1 MNIANRSREL
11 ESELENKKNKILF
24 FISFIFFIIAL
35 NLIFDYILP
44 IEDLKYIFLLNV
56 LLSVFYY
63 FIMFGKSWHPV
74 FLFIGTLTL
83 FQGGLIISS
92 IFDNDVDL
100 SYVFLMGANIYLKED
115 TVRLTILL
123 ISLSY
128 WFALIGAY
136 LGSIG
141 KIKIKNL
148 KKDKSYDY
156 NFLKQL
162 FLAILFVAIPFYIYK
177 QFIYFSYFLQYGYLA
192 FYQSTEFLEEAG
204 FLVRSF
210 SFLVPI
216 AFLGY
221 FLLEKNKKLI
231 LLICLVYFIISIPT
245 LLSGFRGQFFT
256 FWLTIFLFYKHKFN
270 NKLSFTTLFIL
281 IVIISITGLLISFM
295 RENVSLNTEFILSI
309 LSRNPILE
317 FFKQQGVS
325 FYVTAMAVEFKHEF
339 APNILKYLMWEP
351 ISAIFSTA
359 LSVPGRAFATDLMI
373 KINYD
378 GYLMGYGTGSSY
390 LGEAYLLG
398 GPTAVCLTS
407 FLIGYFLSKV
417 YKNFEYTNIYI
428 KILIFTIIQYVF
440 FLPRDLLL
448 MPLAQAI
455 KVGVYLLL
463 LFFIIG
469 FIKQT
474 ILYSKKLE
482 VKL

>member
-1 MNIANRSREL
+1 MNIANCSREL
-11 ESELENKKNKILF
+11 ENGLENKKDKILF
-24 FISFIFFIIAL
+24 FTSFIFFIIAL
-35 NLIFDYILP
+35 NLIFYYILP

-63 FIMFGKSWHPV
+63 FIMFGKSWHPI
-74 FLFIGTLTL
+74 FIFIGTLTL

-92 IFDNDVDL
+92 IFHNINL
-100 SYVFLMGANIYLKED
+100 SYVSLMGANIFLKKN

-136 LGSIG
+136 LGSRD

-148 KKDKSYDY
+148 KKAKNYDY

-162 FLAILFVAIPFYIYK
+162 FLVIFFIAMPFYIYK
-177 QFIYFSYFLQYGYLA
+177 QFIYFSYFLKYGYLA
-192 FYQSTEFLEEAG
+192 FYQSTKFIKEAG

-221 FLLEKNKKLI
+221 FFLEKNKKLI
-231 LLICLVYFIISIPT
+231 LLICLVYFIITIPI
-245 LLSGFRGQFFT
+245 LISGFRGLFFG
-256 FWLTIFLFYKHKFN
+256 FWLTVFLFYKQKFN
-270 NKLSFTTLFIL
+270 NKLSFKALFIL
-281 IVIISITGLLISFM
+281 VVVISITGLLISFM
-295 RENVSLNTEFILSI
+295 RDNVSPNVEFILNK
-309 LSRNPILE
+309 NPILE

-325 FYVTAMAVEFKHEF
+325 FYVTAMAIEFKHEF

-359 LSVPGRAFATDLMI
+359 LSVPGRAFGTDLMI

-390 LGEAYLLG
+390 LAEAYLLG
-398 GPTAVCLTS
+398 GSMAVCLTS
-407 FLIGYFLSKV
+407 FFIGYISNKL
-417 YKNFEYTNIYI
+417 YKNFEYANIYI
-428 KILIFTIIQYVF
+428 KILIFTVIQYIF

-455 KVGVYLLL
+455 KVGIYLLL

-474 ILYSKKLE
+474 ILYSKKSGI
-482 VKL
+482 KA

>member
-1 MNIANRSREL
+1 MNIANRNREL
-11 ESELENKKNKILF
+11 ESELENKKNKTLF

-44 IEDLKYIFLLNV
+44 IEYLKYTFLLNV
-56 LLSVFYY
+56 LFSVFYY
-63 FIMFGKSWHPV
+63 FIMFGKSWHPI
-74 FLFIGTLTL
+74 FLFIGTMTL

-92 IFDNDVDL
+92 IFDNDIDL
-100 SYVFLMGANIYLKED
+100 SYVFLMSANIYLKED
-115 TVRLTILL
+115 TVRLTILS

-148 KKDKSYDY
+148 KKVKSYDY

-162 FLAILFVAIPFYIYK
+162 FLAIFFVAVPFYIYK

-192 FYQSTEFLEEAG
+192 FYRSTEFLEETG

-221 FLLEKNKKLI
+221 FFLEKNKKLI

-245 LLSGFRGQFFT
+245 LLSGFRGSFFT
-256 FWLTIFLFYKHKFN
+256 FWLTVFLFYKHKFN
-270 NKLSFTTLFIL
+270 NKLSLKTLFIL

-295 RENVSLNTEFILSI
+295 RENVNLNTEFI

-325 FYVTAMAVEFKHEF
+325 FYVTAMAIEFKHEF
-339 APNILKYLMWEP
+339 GPNILKYLMWEP

-359 LSVPGRAFATDLMI
+359 LSVPGRSFATDLMI

-390 LGEAYLLG
+390 IEEAYLLG

-407 FLIGYFLSKV
+407 FFIGYFLSKL

-428 KILIFTIIQYVF
+428 KILIFTVIQYVF

-455 KVGVYLLL
+455 KVSFYLLL
-463 LFFIIG
+463 LYFIIG

-474 ILYSKKLE
+474 ILYNKKLE
-482 VKL
+482 VKA

>member
-1 MNIANRSREL
+1 MNIANCSREL
-11 ESELENKKNKILF
+11 ENGLENKKDKILF
-24 FISFIFFIIAL
+24 FTSFIFFIIAL

-92 IFDNDVDL
+92 IFDNNIDL
-100 SYVFLMGANIYLKED
+100 SYVSLMGANIFLGEN
-115 TVRLTILL
+115 TVRITILL

-136 LGSIG
+136 LGSKS

-148 KKDKSYDY
+148 KKLRTKDY

-162 FLAILFVAIPFYIYK
+162 FLVIFFIAMPFYMYK
-177 QFIYFSYFLQYGYLA
+177 QFVYFSYFLQFGYLA
-192 FYQSTEFLEEAG
+192 FYQSTKFLEEAV
-204 FLVRSF
+204 FLVRIF

-221 FLLEKNKKLI
+221 FFIEKNKQLI
-231 LLICLVYFIISIPT
+231 FLICLIYFIISLPT
-245 LLSGFRGQFFT
+245 LLCTFRGQFFT
-256 FWLTIFLFYKHKFN
+256 FWLTIFLFYKRKFN
-270 NKLSFTTLFIL
+270 NKLSFKSLFIM
-281 IVIISITGLLISFM
+281 VVVISIVGLLISFM
-295 RENVSLNTEFILSI
+295 RENVSFDVDIIYFILNK
-309 LSRNPILE
+309 NPILE

-325 FYVTAMAVEFKHEF
+325 FYVTAMAIEFKHEF

-390 LGEAYLLG
+390 LAEAYLLG
-398 GPTAVCLTS
+398 GSVAVCLTS
-407 FLIGYFLSKV
+407 FFIGYILSKL
-417 YKNFEYTNIYI
+417 YKNFEYANIYI
-428 KILIFTIIQYVF
+428 KILIFTVIQYVF

-482 VKL
+482 VKA

>member
-1 MNIANRSREL
+1 LNIANCSRK
-11 ESELENKKNKILF
+11 LENKKDKILF
-24 FISFIFFIIAL
+24 FTSFIFFIIAL

-44 IEDLKYIFLLNV
+44 IEDLKYMFLLNV

-63 FIMFGKSWHPV
+63 FIMFGKLWHPI

-83 FQGGLIISS
+83 FQGGLIINSM
-92 IFDNDVDL
+92 FDNDIDL
-100 SYVFLMGANIYLKED
+100 SYVFLMSANIFLKED

-136 LGSIG
+136 FGSRD

-148 KKDKSYDY
+148 KEAKNYDY

-162 FLAILFVAIPFYIYK
+162 FLVILFIAMPFYIYK
-177 QFIYFSYFLQYGYLA
+177 HFIYFSYFLQYGYIG
-192 FYQSTEFLEEAG
+192 FYKSTEFLEEAG

-221 FLLEKNKKLI
+221 FFLEKNKKLI
-231 LLICLVYFIISIPT
+231 LLICLIYFIINIPP

-256 FWLTIFLFYKHKFN
+256 FWLTIFLFYKQKFN
-270 NKLSFTTLFIL
+270 NKLSFKALFIL
-281 IVIISITGLLISFM
+281 IFVISTAGLLISFV
-295 RENVSLNTEFILSI
+295 RDDVSPNVEIILNII
-309 LSRNPILE
+309 INKNPILE
-317 FFKQQGVS
+317 FFKQQGAS
-325 FYVTAMAVEFKHEF
+325 FYVTAMAIEFKKEF

-351 ISAIFSTA
+351 IGSIFPTT

-373 KINYD
+373 KINYN

-390 LGEAYLLG
+390 LAEAYLLG
-398 GPTAVCLTS
+398 GSMAVCLTS
-407 FLIGYFLSKV
+407 FFIGYFLSKL
-417 YKNFEYTNIYI
+417 YKIIEYTNIYI
-428 KILIFTIIQYVF
+428 KILIFTIIQYAF

-455 KVGVYLLL
+455 KVSFYLLL

-474 ILYSKKLE
+474 IIYSKKLE
-482 VKL
+482 VKP

>member
-1 MNIANRSREL
+1 MYIANLSREL
-11 ESELENKKNKILF
+11 ESGLENKKNKILF

-35 NLIFDYILP
+35 NLIFDFILP
-44 IEDLKYIFLLNV
+44 IEDLKYMFLLNV
-56 LLSVFYY
+56 LLSVLYY
-63 FIMFGKSWHPV
+63 IIIFGKLWHPI

-92 IFDNDVDL
+92 IFDNDIDL

-136 LGSIG
+136 LGNIG

-148 KKDKSYDY
+148 KKVKSYDY

-162 FLAILFVAIPFYIYK
+162 FLAILFVAIPFYVYK

-192 FYQSTEFLEEAG
+192 FYQSTEFLEETG

-221 FLLEKNKKLI
+221 FFLEKNKKLI
-231 LLICLVYFIISIPT
+231 LLICLIYFIISIPT
-245 LLSGFRGQFFT
+245 LFSGFRGQFFT
-256 FWLTIFLFYKHKFN
+256 FWLSIFLFYKHKFN
-270 NKLSFTTLFIL
+270 NKLSFKALFIL
-281 IVIISITGLLISFM
+281 IVVISITGLLISFM
-295 RENVSLNTEFILSI
+295 RENVSSNSEFILNK
-309 LSRNPILE
+309 NPILE

-325 FYVTAMAVEFKHEF
+325 FYVTAMAIEFKHEF

-359 LSVPGRAFATDLMI
+359 LSVPGRAIATDLMI
-373 KINYD
+373 KINYN

-390 LGEAYLLG
+390 LAEAYLLG

-407 FLIGYFLSKV
+407 FFIGYILSKL
-417 YKNFEYTNIYI
+417 YKNFEYVNIYI
-428 KILIFTIIQYVF
+428 KILIFTVIQYVF

-474 ILYSKKLE
+474 ILFNKKLG
-482 VKL
+482 VKA

>member
-1 MNIANRSREL
+1 LNIANRSREL

-44 IEDLKYIFLLNV
+44 IEDLKYMFLLNV
-56 LLSVFYY
+56 LLSVLYY
-63 FIMFGKSWHPV
+63 FIIFGKLWHPI
-74 FLFIGTLTL
+74 FFFIGTLTL
-83 FQGGLIISS
+83 FQGGFIISS

-148 KKDKSYDY
+148 KKVKNYDY

-210 SFLVPI
+210 SFLAPI

-231 LLICLVYFIISIPT
+231 LLICLIYFIISIPT
-245 LLSGFRGQFFT
+245 LLSGFRGQFYT

-270 NKLSFTTLFIL
+270 NKLSFKTLFIL
-281 IVIISITGLLISFM
+281 IVIISITGLLISFV
-295 RENVSLNTEFILSI
+295 RENISSNSEFILNK
-309 LSRNPILE
+309 NPILE

-325 FYVTAMAVEFKHEF
+325 FYVTAMAIEFKHEF
-339 APNILKYLMWEP
+339 TPNILKYLMWEF
-351 ISAIFSTA
+351 ISAISSTA

-390 LGEAYLLG
+390 LAEAYLLG

-407 FLIGYFLSKV
+407 FFIGYFLSKL

-455 KVGVYLLL
+455 KVIFYLLL

-482 VKL
+482 VKP